1 MTKKLIATIAFLTLS
16 YGAHAENNPE
26 NPYTDYISEQ
36 QNNEQLVLEFRDVL
50 ELMLQKGLAEKTEDG
65 VTLSKDGKS
74 ILDQLREEG
83 RVNEVTTMGG
93 SICW

>member
-1 MTKKLIATIAFLTLS
+1 MTKKLITAIAFLTLS
-16 YGAHAENNPE
+16 YGAYAENNPE

-50 ELMLQKGLAEKTEDG
+50 EFMLQKGLAEKTEDG